1 MFGLVDR
8 IFFGVKLKEVDGFI
22 EKEVYIWLVVNEKM
36 EIVFQKFQGGIEL
49 LKSIV
54 LSFDD
59 DNKQLIVK
67 VKVMILER
75 GDELE
80 VKQNVDSFI
89 VVSGDDKQ
97 KIDDNF
103 KWEFYIKKIEDIFNL
118 IENIGINIYDN
129 KMEFKFIFLIV
140 VRFLVEKFINKK
152 NVFVI

>member
-1 MFGLVDR
+1 
-8 IFFGVKLKEVDGFI
+8 
-22 EKEVYIWLVVNEKM
+22 M
-36 EIVFQKFQGGIEL
+36 EIVFEKFQGGIEL
-49 LKSIV
+49 IKSIV

-67 VKVMILER
+67 VKVMILDR
-75 GDELE
+75 GDKLE

-89 VVSGDDKQ
+89 VVNGDDKQ

-118 IENIGINIYDN
+118 MENIGINIYDN